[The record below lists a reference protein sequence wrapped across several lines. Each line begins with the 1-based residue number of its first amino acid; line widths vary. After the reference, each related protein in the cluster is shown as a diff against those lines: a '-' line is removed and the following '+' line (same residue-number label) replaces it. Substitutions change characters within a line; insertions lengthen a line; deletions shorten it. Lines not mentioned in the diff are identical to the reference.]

1 MQTLQKLVQ
10 KIDKEGYY
18 PKNQI
23 KDLANDGFFAVL
35 KQRSDI
41 FKAVENISK
50 ISNICGTTGF
60 CMWCQFALIWYVL
73 NSKNL

>member
-18 PKNQI
+18 PKDQI
-23 KDLANDGFFAVL
+23 KALANDGFFAVL
-35 KQRSDI
+35 EQRSDI

-50 ISNICGTTGF
+50 ISNICGNDWF
-60 CMWCQFALIWYVL
+60 LYVVSVCTHL
-73 NSKNL
+73 VCFK